1 MACRSRLEPIGLCD
15 WQATKKLMI
24 LQARKHFAQVYNNLM
39 RRDLSGF
46 VVYVERQ
53 PQLLS
58 LLVAGYENAD
68 IALNCGTMLREV
80 RRAAATN

>member
-1 MACRSRLEPIGLCD
+1 
-15 WQATKKLMI
+15 
-24 LQARKHFAQVYNNLM
+24 M

-46 VVYVERQ
+46 VLYVERQ

-80 RRAAATN
+80 RSAAAIVANQSAEERERA